1 MTYVGMVD
9 EKDSLHHHVIGSPYL
24 PAYEQYF
31 CDKVNSPVLGVM
43 NGYGAYVVALK
54 ALGIVPG
61 DEVILPAFCHPLNLE
76 AILRLGAIPV
86 FVDVSLIDYAID
98 PLQIEE
104 KITSRTKA
112 ILVSHLFGQP
122 ALGMMQIL
130 GIAKKMSL
138 PVIENASQA
147 FMGSLEDDG
156 EQRLAGTL
164 GSIGCFSFFVTH
176 SSVLVFQE
184 KGLLYE
190 RAIFMRQL
198 RGLHRLS
205 MENILLFLGNK
216 ELFDTFFEKRK
227 RLANYYREHLC
238 DIGDIVL
245 PGVHPKTE
253 CVWNSYVI
261 RTKESERLFKKLNRE
276 KIPVRRYASYFL
288 PRLQEGH
295 IKGSFPVSEKIS
307 VEAICLPRLKVF
319 SSEIEDRQYPE
330 RAVSLVRSFY
340 GRH

>member
-1 MTYVGMVD
+1 MVD
-9 EKDSLHHHVIGSPYL
+9 EKDSPHHCVVGSPYL
-24 PAYEQYF
+24 SAYEQYF
-31 CDKVNSPVLGVM
+31 CSRVGFPVLGVVD
-43 NGYGAYVVALK
+43 GYGAYVVALK
-54 ALGIVPG
+54 ALGVRPG

-104 KITSRTKA
+104 KITSQTKA

-122 ALGMMQIL
+122 ALGMMKVL
-130 GIAKKMSL
+130 DIAKKGSI

-147 FMGSLEDDG
+147 FMGSLEDAG
-156 EQRLAGTL
+156 KKRLVGTL
-164 GSIGCFSFFVTH
+164 GSVGCFSFFVTH
-176 SSVLVFQE
+176 SSMLIFRE
-184 KGLLYE
+184 KGILYE
-190 RAIFMRQL
+190 KAFHIRRL
-198 RGLHRLS
+198 RGLHKLS
-205 MENILLFLGNK
+205 RENIFLFLGNR

-227 RLANYYREHLC
+227 RLASYYREHLF

-261 RTKESERLFKKLNRE
+261 RTQESEKLFEKLNRE

-288 PRLQEGH
+288 PGLQEGYT
-295 IKGSFPVSEKIS
+295 KGSFPVSEKIS

-319 SSEIEDRQYPE
+319 SSEIEDGRYPE
-330 RAVSLVRSFY
+330 QAVSLVRSFY